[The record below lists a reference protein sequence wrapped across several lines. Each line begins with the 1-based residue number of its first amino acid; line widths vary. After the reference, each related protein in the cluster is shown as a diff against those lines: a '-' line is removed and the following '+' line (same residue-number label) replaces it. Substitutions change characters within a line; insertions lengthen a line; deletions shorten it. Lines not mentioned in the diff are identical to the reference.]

1 MLRVRSGEC
10 CGDLLG
16 WVDGHRPRIHP
27 GDDCFPTALR
37 LPAEIDPAGMQVDAQ
52 AVIEK
57 FGKNKHVMRLIWSLS
72 AGIIGRVVTQV
83 LDPMVV
89 QQVVGMITSAAP

>member
-1 MLRVRSGEC
+1 
-10 CGDLLG
+10 
-16 WVDGHRPRIHP
+16 
-27 GDDCFPTALR
+27 
-37 LPAEIDPAGMQVDAQ
+37 MQVDAQ